1 MLTIQ
6 PGIIF
11 SENSVRFMRL
21 RGFTDDDVATDIAN
35 LESGEVTPGEAVST
49 ALRLVREGTSRCYL
63 HYVRDVIRASTIDMV
78 GGAL

>member
-11 SENSVRFMRL
+11 SENAVRFMRL
-21 RGFTDDDVATDIAN
+21 AGLTDDDVATDIHN
-35 LESGEVTPGEAVST
+35 LEVGEVTPGEAVST
-49 ALRLVREGTSRCYL
+49 ALRLVREGTSRAYL

-78 GGAL
+78 VGVA